1 MDDPAVGARP
11 AQGELQGPGPR
22 RRHGR
27 VLPDLVSVVALA
39 ADAAAVSGAG
49 GMLVARAWARA
60 ATAVLA
66 QFDHA
71 WQGWVREGGL
81 EPSWAEW
88 ARTLAGLS
96 LLGKMLEPLQ
106 GPSPTV
112 TTMFPD
118 GSALISAGDRAVIA
132 KALWDAAEFRSSH
145 LSFAPGG
152 TNQCLVAAYRR
163 LARALQP
170 GGQSDTFPAI
180 PVQRTARLKS
190 LPSWDEDGPPHGNG
204 NGAGLG

>member
-1 MDDPAVGARP
+1 MDEPAAGARP
-11 AQGELQGPGPR
+11 VQDELQRPGPG
-22 RRHGR
+22 RRHR
-27 VLPDLVSVVALA
+27 HVLPGLAFVLGHA
-39 ADAAAVSGAG
+39 ADAAVSGAG

-60 ATAVLA
+60 ATALLA

-71 WQGWVREGGL
+71 WQGWLREGGI

-88 ARTLAGLS
+88 AKALAGLS
-96 LLGKMLEPLQ
+96 LLGKMLEPPQ

-112 TTMFPD
+112 TTRFPD

-152 TNQCLVAAYRR
+152 TNQGVVAAYRR
-163 LARALQP
+163 LSRALEP
-170 GGQSDTFPAI
+170 GGQSGTFPAI
-180 PVQRTARLKS
+180 PAQRPARLRS
-190 LPSWDEDGPPHGNG
+190 LPWDGDGPPHGNG
-204 NGAGLG
+204 NGAGPA